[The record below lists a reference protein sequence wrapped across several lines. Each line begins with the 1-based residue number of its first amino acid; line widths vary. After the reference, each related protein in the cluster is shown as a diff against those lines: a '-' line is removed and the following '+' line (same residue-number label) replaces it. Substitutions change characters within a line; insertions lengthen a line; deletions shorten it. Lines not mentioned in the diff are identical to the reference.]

1 LQPLKEKPMEM
12 VAPVRLALLA
22 AGTTLA
28 ACNPASAP
36 QPGPDVLIGAWRS
49 QINASGGELAEMKNL
64 EFMYVFNAGGTM
76 TESSNYDSSPPVPPA
91 YGVWRKTAPR
101 EFEAK
106 YAFYTTKPPAAFEE
120 VAKGGG
126 WEPSGYGVLTEKITV
141 AEDGKSYDST
151 LVYTLFDASGKEMDG
166 GAATGAGVRIEF

>member
-1 LQPLKEKPMEM
+1 MEM

-36 QPGPDVLIGAWRS
+36 QSGPDVLIGAWRS